1 MKKLLYLLFT
11 ITLLGCG
18 SNDDNNVSTQTFLE
32 KYDGKVWKN
41 DGFLDDDYD
50 WWRYV
55 VFNND
60 NQFFTIS
67 LVNEQGEVM
76 CYDFYDGEIDEDGY
90 LHEII
95 ENNEER
101 LLINWT
107 FVQDNN
113 QRGTLEYTVNQ
124 NKLIL
129 RGLESETP
137 EDEFGF
143 FSEYFFDIPCN

>member
-1 MKKLLYLLFT
+1 MKKLLYILLA
-11 ITLLGCG
+11 ITFIGC
-18 SNDDNNVSTQTFLE
+18 SDSSENEVNNQTFLE

-60 NQFFTIS
+60 NQFQTLSI
-67 LVNEQGEVM
+67 LNEQGEVE
-76 CYDFYDGEIDEDGY
+76 CINGYADQNIDGY
-90 LHEII
+90 LYEII

-101 LLINWT
+101 LIINWT

-113 QRGTLEYTVNQ
+113 QSGSIEYTVNQ
-124 NKLIL
+124 NKLIMRRL
-129 RGLESETP
+129 DAIEQ
-137 EDEFGF
+137 DEFDY
-143 FSEYFFDIPCN
+143 FSDYFFDIPCN

>member
-1 MKKLLYLLFT
+1 MKKLFYLLFA
-11 ITLLGCG
+11 IILLGCG
-18 SNDDNNVSTQTFLE
+18 SNDDNDNTSAQNFLE
-32 KYDGKVWKN
+32 KYDGKVWRN

-67 LVNEQGEVM
+67 LVNEQGEVE
-76 CYDFYDGEIDEDGY
+76 CYYHYADQNIDGY
-90 LHEII
+90 LYEII

-101 LLINWT
+101 LIINWT

-113 QRGTLEYTVNQ
+113 QRGSLEYTVNQ
-124 NKLIL
+124 NKLIMRRL
-129 RGLESETP
+129 DAIAQ
-137 EDEFGF
+137 DEFDY

>member
-1 MKKLLYLLFT
+1 MKKLSYLLFA
-11 ITLLGCG
+11 IILLGCG
-18 SNDDNNVSTQTFLE
+18 SNDDNDNTSAQNFLE

-55 VFNND
+55 VFNNN
-60 NQFFTIS
+60 NQFQTLSI
-67 LVNEQGEVM
+67 LNDQGEVE
-76 CYDFYDGEIDEDGY
+76 CGNLYADQNIDGY
-90 LHEII
+90 LYEII

-101 LLINWT
+101 LIINWT

-113 QRGTLEYTVNQ
+113 QSGSIEYTVNQ
-124 NKLIL
+124 NKLIMRRL
-129 RGLESETP
+129 DAIAQ
-137 EDEFGF
+137 DEFDY